1 MTIKNYTKEFDY
13 NLKLASP
20 VMLGMI
26 GHIMVSFADNIMVGQ
41 LGAKE
46 LAAVSLGNSFF
57 FIAMSLGVGFA
68 TAITPLVAEADSSKN
83 IQGVKN
89 SLKHGLIL
97 CTCLSLA
104 LLIGIFVSLP
114 LMEKMN
120 QPQDVVLLAM
130 PYLKII
136 AISLVPLVIFEGLKR
151 FSDGLSKTNYP
162 MYAAVFSNVIN
173 IVLNY
178 LLIFGMLGFP
188 KLGIVGAGIGTLIS
202 RVLMVLFILIIFF
215 KKEKIRIYFSKLNFK
230 TTEKAVFKKI
240 FEIGIPSALQMLFE
254 VGIFTAAI
262 WLSGTLGKIYQA
274 ANQIAF
280 NLSAITFMVGVG
292 LGVAAMIRVG
302 NQKGLSDFLSLRRI
316 AISVFMLTILIEI
329 VFAVIFLVYNEW
341 LPTIYLETNN
351 PEKLVENTEVILIAS
366 KLLVIV
372 ALFQIFDGLQVA
384 ILGALRGMQDVKIPT
399 LIAFISYWVIG
410 FPLCYYLG
418 LHTPLKSTGIWIG
431 LLVGLASASLLLYL
445 RFNYLTKKLISK

>member
-1 MTIKNYTKEFDY
+1 
-13 NLKLASP
+13 
-20 VMLGMI
+20 MLGMV

-83 IQGVKN
+83 TRAVTS

-97 CTCLSLA
+97 CVCISLA
-104 LLIGIFVSLP
+104 LLLGMLFSVP

-120 QPQDVVLLAM
+120 QPNDVVVIAM

-136 AISLVPLVIFEGLKR
+136 AISIVPLVIFEGLKR
-151 FSDGLSKTNYP
+151 FSDGLSKTKYP
-162 MYAAVFSNVIN
+162 MYAAVFSNALN
-173 IVLNY
+173 IILNY
-178 LLIFGMLGFP
+178 LLIFGMFGFP
-188 KLGIVGAGIGTLIS
+188 KLGIIGAGIGTLIS
-202 RVLMVLFILIIFF
+202 RILMVLFIILIFF
-215 KKEKIRIYFSKLNFK
+215 NKDKIKTYFLNIDFLKTEKI
-230 TTEKAVFKKI
+230 VFKKI
-240 FEIGIPSALQMLFE
+240 FNLGFPSALQMLFE

-302 NQKGLSDFLSLRRI
+302 NQKGLSDFISLRRI
-316 AISVFMLTILIEI
+316 AISVFILTILIEI
-329 VFAVIFLVYNEW
+329 IFAIIFLVFNEW
-341 LPTIYLETNN
+341 LPTLYLETNN
-351 PEKLVENTEVILIAS
+351 PEKIMENSEVILIAS
-366 KLLVIV
+366 QLLIIV

-384 ILGALRGMQDVKIPT
+384 ILGALRGMQDVKVPT

-410 FPLCYYLG
+410 FPICYYLG
-418 LHTPLKSTGIWIG
+418 LHTPLKSVGIWIG
-431 LLVGLASASLLLYL
+431 LLIGLGSASLLLFI
-445 RFNYLTKKLISK
+445 RFHYLTKKLISK

>member
-445 RFNYLTKKLISK
+445 RFNYLTKKLLSK

>member
-1 MTIKNYTKEFDY
+1 MTVKNYTKEFGY

-97 CTCLSLA
+97 CMCISLA

-151 FSDGLSKTNYP
+151 FSDGLSKTKYP
-162 MYAAVFSNVIN
+162 MYAAVFSNGIN

-215 KKEKIRIYFSKLNFK
+215 KKEKIRIYFSNLNFK
-230 TTEKAVFKKI
+230 MTEKAVFKKI

-316 AISVFMLTILIEI
+316 AISVFLLTILIEI
-329 VFAVIFLVYNEW
+329 VFAIIFLVYNDW
-341 LPTIYLETNN
+341 LPTIYLDTSN

-366 KLLVIV
+366 KLLIIV

-431 LLVGLASASLLLYL
+431 LLVGLASASLLLFL
-445 RFNYLTKKLISK
+445 RFNYLTKKLLSK

>member
-1 MTIKNYTKEFDY
+1 MIFKNYTKEFGY

-20 VMLGMI
+20 VMLGMV

-97 CTCLSLA
+97 CTFISLA
-104 LLIGIFVSLP
+104 LLVGIFVSLP

-151 FSDGLSKTNYP
+151 FSDGLSKTKYP
-162 MYAAVFSNVIN
+162 MYAAVFSNGIN

-202 RVLMVLFILIIFF
+202 RVFMVLFILIIFF
-215 KKEKIRIYFSKLNFK
+215 KKEKIRVYFSNLNFK
-230 TTEKAVFKKI
+230 ITEKAVFKKI
-240 FEIGIPSALQMLFE
+240 FDIGIPSALQMLFE

>member
-1 MTIKNYTKEFDY
+1 MIIKNYTKEFGY

-20 VMLGMI
+20 VMLGMV

-97 CTCLSLA
+97 CTFISLA
-104 LLIGIFVSLP
+104 LLVGIFVSLP

-151 FSDGLSKTNYP
+151 FSDGLSKTKYP
-162 MYAAVFSNVIN
+162 MYAAVFSNGIN

-215 KKEKIRIYFSKLNFK
+215 KKEKIRIYFSNLNFK
-230 TTEKAVFKKI
+230 ITEKAVFKKI
-240 FEIGIPSALQMLFE
+240 FDIGIPSALQMLFE

-329 VFAVIFLVYNEW
+329 LFAVIFLVYNEW

>member
-1 MTIKNYTKEFDY
+1 MIIKNYTKEFGY

-20 VMLGMI
+20 VMLGMV

-97 CTCLSLA
+97 CTFISLA
-104 LLIGIFVSLP
+104 LLVGIFISLP

-151 FSDGLSKTNYP
+151 FSDGLSKTKYP
-162 MYAAVFSNVIN
+162 MYAAVFSNGIN
-173 IVLNY
+173 IILNY

-215 KKEKIRIYFSKLNFK
+215 KKEKIRIYFSNLNFK
-230 TTEKAVFKKI
+230 ITEKAVFKKI
-240 FEIGIPSALQMLFE
+240 FDIGIPSALQMLFE

-418 LHTPLKSTGIWIG
+418 LHTTLKSTGIWIG

>member
-1 MTIKNYTKEFDY
+1 MIFKNYTKEFGY

-20 VMLGMI
+20 VMLGMV

-97 CTCLSLA
+97 CTFISLA
-104 LLIGIFVSLP
+104 LLVGIFISLP

-130 PYLKII
+130 PYLKIV

-151 FSDGLSKTNYP
+151 FSDGLSKTKYP
-162 MYAAVFSNVIN
+162 MYAAVFSNGIN

-215 KKEKIRIYFSKLNFK
+215 KKEKIRVYFSNLNFK
-230 TTEKAVFKKI
+230 ITEKAVFKKI
-240 FEIGIPSALQMLFE
+240 FDIGIPSALQMLFE

-351 PEKLVENTEVILIAS
+351 PEKLVENTELILIAS

>member
-1 MTIKNYTKEFDY
+1 MIFKNYTKEFGY

-20 VMLGMI
+20 VMLGMV

-97 CTCLSLA
+97 CTFISLA
-104 LLIGIFVSLP
+104 LLVGIFVSLP

-130 PYLKII
+130 PYLKIV

-151 FSDGLSKTNYP
+151 FSDGLSKTKYP
-162 MYAAVFSNVIN
+162 MYAAVFSNGIN

-215 KKEKIRIYFSKLNFK
+215 KKEKIRVYFSNLNFK
-230 TTEKAVFKKI
+230 ITEKAVFKKI
-240 FEIGIPSALQMLFE
+240 FDIGIPSALQMLFE

-418 LHTPLKSTGIWIG
+418 LYTPLKSTGIWIG

>member
-1 MTIKNYTKEFDY
+1 
-13 NLKLASP
+13 
-20 VMLGMI
+20 
-26 GHIMVSFADNIMVGQ
+26 
-41 LGAKE
+41 
-46 LAAVSLGNSFF
+46 
-57 FIAMSLGVGFA
+57 
-68 TAITPLVAEADSSKN
+68 
-83 IQGVKN
+83 
-89 SLKHGLIL
+89 
-97 CTCLSLA
+97 
-104 LLIGIFVSLP
+104 
-114 LMEKMN
+114 
-120 QPQDVVLLAM
+120 
-130 PYLKII
+130 
-136 AISLVPLVIFEGLKR
+136 
-151 FSDGLSKTNYP
+151 
-162 MYAAVFSNVIN
+162 
-173 IVLNY
+173 
-178 LLIFGMLGFP
+178 
-188 KLGIVGAGIGTLIS
+188 
-202 RVLMVLFILIIFF
+202 
-215 KKEKIRIYFSKLNFK
+215 
-230 TTEKAVFKKI
+230 
-240 FEIGIPSALQMLFE
+240 MLFE

-302 NQKGLSDFLSLRRI
+302 NQKGVSDFLSLRRI

-418 LHTPLKSTGIWIG
+418 LYTPLKSTGIWIG
-431 LLVGLASASLLLYL
+431 LLVGMASASLLLYL
-445 RFNYLTKKLISK
+445 RVNYLTKKLISKKISGCGSRQQRLQFDRLVLYLLYNLKS

>member
-1 MTIKNYTKEFDY
+1 MINNYSKEFGY

-20 VMLGMI
+20 VMLGMV

-83 IQGVKN
+83 TKAVTS

-97 CTCLSLA
+97 CVCISLA
-104 LLIGIFVSLP
+104 LLLGMLFSVP

-120 QPQDVVLLAM
+120 QPKDVVVLAM

-136 AISLVPLVIFEGLKR
+136 AISIVPLVIFEGLKR
-151 FSDGLSKTNYP
+151 FSDGLSKTKYP
-162 MYAAVFSNVIN
+162 MYAAVFSNALN
-173 IVLNY
+173 IILNY
-178 LLIFGMLGFP
+178 LLIFGMFGFP
-188 KLGIVGAGIGTLIS
+188 KLGIIGAGIGTLIS
-202 RVLMVLFILIIFF
+202 RILMVLFIILIFF
-215 KKEKIRIYFSKLNFK
+215 NKDKIKTYFLNIDFLKTDKK
-230 TTEKAVFKKI
+230 VFKKI
-240 FEIGIPSALQMLFE
+240 FNLGFPSALQMLFE

-302 NQKGLSDFLSLRRI
+302 NQKGLSDFISLRRI
-316 AISVFMLTILIEI
+316 AISVFLLTILIEI
-329 VFAVIFLVYNEW
+329 IFAIIFLVFNEW
-341 LPTIYLETNN
+341 LPTLYLETNN
-351 PEKLVENTEVILIAS
+351 PEKIMENSEVILIAS
-366 KLLVIV
+366 QLLIIV

-384 ILGALRGMQDVKIPT
+384 ILGALRGMQDVKVPT

-410 FPLCYYLG
+410 FPICYYLG
-418 LHTPLKSTGIWIG
+418 LHTPLKSVGIWIG
-431 LLVGLASASLLLYL
+431 LLIGLGSASLLLFI
-445 RFNYLTKKLISK
+445 RFHYLTKKLISK

>member
-1 MTIKNYTKEFDY
+1 MINNYSKEFGY

-20 VMLGMI
+20 VMLGMV

-83 IQGVKN
+83 TRAVTS

-97 CTCLSLA
+97 CVCISLA
-104 LLIGIFVSLP
+104 LLLGMLFSVP

-120 QPQDVVLLAM
+120 QPKDVVVLAM

-136 AISLVPLVIFEGLKR
+136 AISIVPLVIFEGLKR
-151 FSDGLSKTNYP
+151 FSDGLSKTKYP
-162 MYAAVFSNVIN
+162 MYAAVFSNALN
-173 IVLNY
+173 IILNY
-178 LLIFGMLGFP
+178 LLIFGMFGFP
-188 KLGIVGAGIGTLIS
+188 KLGIIGAGIGTLIS
-202 RVLMVLFILIIFF
+202 RILMVLFIILIFF
-215 KKEKIRIYFSKLNFK
+215 NKDKIKTYFLNIDFLK
-230 TTEKAVFKKI
+230 TEKKVFKKI
-240 FEIGIPSALQMLFE
+240 FNLGFPSALQMLFE

-302 NQKGLSDFLSLRRI
+302 NQKGLSDFISLRRI
-316 AISVFMLTILIEI
+316 AISVFLLTILIEI
-329 VFAVIFLVYNEW
+329 IFAIIFLVFNEW
-341 LPTIYLETNN
+341 LPTLYLETNN
-351 PEKLVENTEVILIAS
+351 PEKIMENSEVILIAS
-366 KLLVIV
+366 QLLIIV

-384 ILGALRGMQDVKIPT
+384 ILGALRGMQDVKVPT

-410 FPLCYYLG
+410 FPICYYLG
-418 LHTPLKSTGIWIG
+418 LHTPLKSVGIWIG
-431 LLVGLASASLLLYL
+431 LLIGLGSASLLLFIRFHYL
-445 RFNYLTKKLISK
+445 SKKLISK